1 MTKRPLD
8 QYVQVLDE
16 YLLRAKDH
24 YQLFI
29 QLGLNVFNHV
39 FRIIRQLSKNQI
51 DVAAAYSKKAGY
63 YYLEYIEQMKTSEN
77 NLNVL
82 DAISFVYSKTI
93 SQYRDEYHNTN
104 QSDEATTITMV
115 DIEPISNVI
124 LNWANHQITI
134 EQRMVICQNH
144 VSKYIHLE
152 NIEPYLELIKNIQNK
167 IPMSFDKYVD
177 FLEEFYKIVK
187 KQPTIDLLDRR
198 DKTMNLFSKEYVAI
212 YESKSMKQFV
222 KWIIEPAP

>member
-1 MTKRPLD
+1 MTKPPLD
-8 QYVQVLDE
+8 QYVQVLNE
-16 YLLRAKDH
+16 YLLRSKDH

-29 QLGLNVFNHV
+29 QLGLNVLNHV

-51 DVAAAYSKKAGY
+51 DIAAAYSKKAGY

-82 DAISFVYSKTI
+82 DAVSFVYSKTI
-93 SQYRDEYHNTN
+93 SQYREENQLDEP
-104 QSDEATTITMV
+104 ATISMV
-115 DIEPISNVI
+115 DIEPISNII
-124 LNWANHQITI
+124 LNWANSKINI
-134 EQRMVICQNH
+134 EQRMLICQNH

-152 NIEPYLELIKNIQNK
+152 NIEPYLELIKNVQTK
-167 IPMSFDKYVD
+167 IPMTFDKYAE

-187 KQPTIDLLDRR
+187 KQPEIELLDRR
-198 DKTMNLFSKEYVAI
+198 DKTMNLFSKEYIEI

-222 KWIIEPAP
+222 KWIIE